1 MPPLHFFRARED
13 SDNRRRRMHGPGQG
27 EMLRNLCL
35 LGNKAKDWFST
46 LMMPPYRAYPLAH
59 SSQQI
64 LNTRPGVT
72 VEIGDLPLFSL
83 PEAKLASDVIPKTA
97 LLV

>member
-1 MPPLHFFRARED
+1 
-13 SDNRRRRMHGPGQG
+13 
-27 EMLRNLCL
+27 
-35 LGNKAKDWFST
+35 
-46 LMMPPYRAYPLAH
+46 MMPPYRAYPLAH